1 MRSPRPPAINL
12 PYASTVASYASDQGG
27 AFSGGAFGNSFL
39 GRLFRRGGA
48 DRGTNPSMTG
58 QAAGQGMLK

>member
-27 AFSGGAFGNSFL
+27 AFGNSFL
-39 GRLFRRGGA
+39 GRLFRKGGTG
-48 DRGTNPSMTG
+48 RGTKPSMTG